1 MKLHIHVL
9 LLTYFTY
16 LFCFR
21 HEKERKYLSNL
32 VQKFLRILDS
42 ISETGKKYMYF
53 VKRITIYQALVVQR
67 MVMPQ
72 YLPVNK
78 YLVDDVAFFLFVLS
92 NG

>member
-9 LLTYFTY
+9 LLTYFTH

-32 VQKFLRILDS
+32 VQEFLRILDS
-42 ISETGKKYMYF
+42 ISETGKKYF

-67 MVMPQ
+67 MVMLQ

-78 YLVDDVAFFLFVLS
+78 YLVDDVAFLFVLS